1 MEESSKKLMKDIG
14 ERNFLS
20 QISHLVDINAL
31 DFNDDASAFEL
42 PSGDLLVLNVD
53 MLIYKKDVLPGMDF
67 KQVGKKAV
75 TMAVSDIIAKGV
87 KPLGCLVSVG
97 FPAETEVKK
106 AKDILFGVKE
116 KCINYNTLFL
126 GGDLN
131 ESSDIIVD
139 VVAFGLSRGKK
150 IIPRKGAEKG
160 DLIFSSGSFGF
171 TSLGFKI
178 LLEDFSVPDEIEK
191 LALLSVYEP
200 KAVLDF
206 LQLLEKLPIKICMDS
221 SDGLLVT
228 LSELSKINNLGIDII
243 NVPLD
248 NAISDFTAISGLNPL
263 DLAFNG
269 GEEFELIFAISPD
282 KKSELLKVAE
292 KLDLSLHHIGI
303 FNDKHDEIVI
313 IDSMYKK
320 YDLPQDGFEHFKG
333 DN

>member
-14 ERNFLS
+14 ERKFLL
-20 QISHLVDINAL
+20 QISHLVDISAL
-31 DFNDDASAFEL
+31 DFNDDASTFEL

-53 MLIYKKDVLPGMDF
+53 MLIYKTDILPGMSF
-67 KQVGKKAV
+67 KQAGKKAV

-97 FPAETEVKK
+97 FPATTEINNAEAVL
-106 AKDILFGVKE
+106 IGVKE
-116 KCINYNTLFL
+116 QCVEYNTLFL

-139 VVAFGLSRGKK
+139 VVAFGICNRKN

-160 DLIFSSGSFGF
+160 DLIYSSGTFGY
-171 TSLGFKI
+171 TSLGFRF
-178 LLEDFSVPDEIEK
+178 LLENLSIPNEIKESV
-191 LALLSVYEP
+191 LSSVYEP
-200 KAVLDF
+200 KALIEYQRLLD
-206 LQLLEKLPIKICMDS
+206 KLPIKICMDS

-228 LSELSKINNLGIDII
+228 LAELSRINNLGINVI
-243 NVPLD
+243 NVPLSE
-248 NAISDFTAISGLNPL
+248 AIVDYVVTTDLNPL

-282 KKSELLKVAE
+282 KKIELLEAAE
-292 KLDLSLHHIGI
+292 ELDLSIYQIGI
-303 FNDKHDEIVI
+303 FDEKYNAVIVT
-313 IDSMYKK
+313 DSKYKDF
-320 YDLPQDGFEHFKG
+320 DLPQGGFEHFKE